1 MKFGNRIKAY
11 QSDIL
16 AGIKRMV
23 AIPSFAA
30 PALPGKPFGEES
42 ARALAEILK
51 MAQELGLETH
61 NVGNYA
67 GHAAYG
73 TGAGFADVLCHVDVV
88 PAGDGWVTE
97 PFQAVERNGLLY
109 GRGTAD
115 DKGAAVVALYCLKA
129 LQDAGV
135 PTKRKLR
142 VIFGGG
148 EEIASDDIKKYYES
162 ESLPDFGFTP
172 DASYGICNR
181 EKGILRL
188 KLTGGLA
195 GRSLRSFQAG
205 TVVNAVP
212 AKAQAVLDCTPGQ
225 AAALRAMAPVCGEF
239 SFTDTQNGICIASA
253 GVAAHAMMPQEGK
266 NAAARL
272 IRLLTKVFTKEELG
286 GLLMFLSEHIGLD
299 TTGAGLGIRQSDE
312 PSGPLTVNLGIVRI
326 NDGVPSASLDIRY
339 PVTANGQA
347 IYAAV
352 QHAALPYQ
360 VHCECLLDN
369 KPLYMPDDQ
378 PLMRLLQDAYQS
390 VTGKKAETFS
400 SGGGTYAREM
410 QGRGVAFGPIFPDE
424 PDRGLHNANESID
437 IARFMEHAQICLEA
451 MYRMATE

>member
-11 QSDIL
+11 QADIL

-23 AIPSFAA
+23 AIPSVAA

-51 MAQELGLETH
+51 MAQELGLETK

-73 TGAGFADVLCHVDVV
+73 TGTGFADVLCHVDVV

-97 PFQAVERNGLLY
+97 PFQAIEKNGLLY

-148 EEIASDDIKKYYES
+148 EEIASDDIKQYYKS
-162 ESLPDFGFTP
+162 EPLPDFGFTP
-172 DASYGICNR
+172 DADYGVCNR

-188 KLTGGLA
+188 KLTGGVA
-195 GRSLRSFQAG
+195 GRLLRSFQAG

-212 AKAQAVLDCTPGQ
+212 AKAQAVLDCTPEQ

-239 SFTDTQNGICIASA
+239 SFTDTQSGVCIASA

-286 GLLMFLSEHIGLD
+286 GLLIFLSEHVGLD

-326 NDGVPSASLDIRY
+326 NDGDPSASLDIRY
-339 PVTANGQA
+339 PVTADGQA
-347 IYAAV
+347 ICAAV
-352 QHAALPYQ
+352 QHTALPYQ
-360 VHCECLLDN
+360 VHCDCLLDN
-369 KPLYMPDDQ
+369 KPLYIPDDQ
-378 PLMRLLQDAYQS
+378 PLIRLLQDAYYS
-390 VTGKKAETFS
+390 VTGKDAETFS
-400 SGGGTYAREM
+400 NGGGTYAREM

-437 IARFMEHAQICLEA
+437 IVRFMKHAQICLEA